1 MPLPRVAVLDDYQEV
16 ALSSADW
23 SAVAGR
29 TEITVFTDHLADG
42 GDLAG
47 RLAPYDVIV
56 AMRERTP
63 FPAALLDELPALK
76 LLITTGMRN
85 ASFDLAAARRRGVT
99 VCGTG
104 GSGPAAPEL
113 AWGLIMA
120 VTRHIP
126 QEDAHVRAGGW
137 QATVG
142 RELAGSTLGLLGL
155 GRIGERVA
163 RYARAFDMDL
173 IAWSQNLT
181 DDRARSCGA
190 RLVTKAELFAE
201 ADIVSVQLQLS
212 ARTTGLVGA
221 AELALL
227 GPGGYLV
234 NTSRGPIVDES
245 ALISALR
252 GNVIGGAGL
261 DVFAVEPLPAGHPL
275 RSLPNTVITPHI
287 GYVTAQGYEVF
298 YADIVAD
305 IAAWLDGS
313 PVRVIS

>member
-1 MPLPRVAVLDDYQEV
+1 MPLPRVAILDDYQEV
-16 ALSSADW
+16 ALASADW
-23 SAVAGR
+23 SAITGR
-29 TEITVFTDHLADG
+29 ADITVFTGHIADS
-42 GDLAG
+42 GDLAR
-47 RLAPYDVIV
+47 RLAPYEVIV

-63 FPAALLDELPALK
+63 FPAALLGQLPALK

-85 ASFDLAAARRRGVT
+85 ASLDLAAARRRGVT
-99 VCGTG
+99 VCGTA
-104 GSGPAAPEL
+104 GSGAGAPEL

-120 VTRHIP
+120 VARNIP
-126 QEDAHVRAGGW
+126 QEDALVRAGGW
-137 QATVG
+137 QAAVG

-155 GRIGERVA
+155 GRIGQRVA
-163 RYARAFDMDL
+163 RYAHAFDMDV

-181 DDRARSCGA
+181 GSRARSCGA
-190 RLVTKAELFAE
+190 RLVTKTELFAK
-201 ADIVSVQLQLS
+201 AGIVSIHLQLS
-212 ARTTGLVGA
+212 ARTAGLVGG

-227 GPGGYLV
+227 GPDGYLV
-234 NTSRGPIVDES
+234 NTSRGPVVDEA

-252 GNVIGGAGL
+252 GNVIAGAGL

>member
-1 MPLPRVAVLDDYQEV
+1 MPLPRVAILDDYQEV
-16 ALSSADW
+16 ALASADW
-23 SAVAGR
+23 SAITGR
-29 TEITVFTDHLADG
+29 ADITVFTGHIADS
-42 GDLAG
+42 GDLAR
-47 RLAPYDVIV
+47 RLAPYEVIV

-63 FPAALLDELPALK
+63 FPAALLGQLPALK

-85 ASFDLAAARRRGVT
+85 ASLDLAAARRRGVT
-99 VCGTG
+99 VCGTA
-104 GSGPAAPEL
+104 GSGAGAPEL

-120 VTRHIP
+120 VARNIP
-126 QEDAHVRAGGW
+126 QEDALVRAGGW
-137 QATVG
+137 QAAVG

-155 GRIGERVA
+155 GRIGQRVA
-163 RYARAFDMDL
+163 RYAHAFDMDV

-181 DDRARSCGA
+181 GSRARSCGA
-190 RLVTKAELFAE
+190 RLVTKTELFAK
-201 ADIVSVQLQLS
+201 AGIVSIHLQLS
-212 ARTTGLVGA
+212 ARTAGLVGA

-227 GPGGYLV
+227 GPDGYLV
-234 NTSRGPIVDES
+234 NTSRGPVVDEA

-252 GNVIGGAGL
+252 GNVIAGAGL